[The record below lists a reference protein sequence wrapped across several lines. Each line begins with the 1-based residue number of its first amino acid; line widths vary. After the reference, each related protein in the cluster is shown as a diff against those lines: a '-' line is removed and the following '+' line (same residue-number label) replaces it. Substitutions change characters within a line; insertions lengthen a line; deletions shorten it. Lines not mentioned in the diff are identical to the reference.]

1 VKEALVFEDDA
12 LVREDLS
19 RAIESSGWRCAS
31 APVSGGE
38 DFLKARAGPDLK
50 AVFVSLSDGIPE
62 KILEAA
68 RLAGPGPSIVAVVD
82 LDRRSDLDDAMESG
96 LVDEFIPLPFSRREV
111 QGVLRLLG
119 GEA

>member
-1 VKEALVFEDDA
+1 MKEALVFENDA
-12 LVREDLS
+12 LVREDLA
-19 RAIESSGWRCAS
+19 RAIESSGWKCAAAS
-31 APVSGGE
+31 VSGGP
-38 DFLKARAGPDLK
+38 DFLQKRAGPGLR
-50 AVFVSLSDGIPE
+50 AVFVSFSDGIPE
-62 KILEAA
+62 RMLEAA
-68 RLAGPGPSIVAVVD
+68 RLRGPGTSIVAVVD